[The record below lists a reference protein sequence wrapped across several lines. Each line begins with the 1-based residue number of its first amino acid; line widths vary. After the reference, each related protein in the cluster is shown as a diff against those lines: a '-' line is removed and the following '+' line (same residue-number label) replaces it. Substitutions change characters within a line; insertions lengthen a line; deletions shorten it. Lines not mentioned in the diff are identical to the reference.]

1 MHTMYDYIT
10 HIKGVEYII
19 SILFIAGYILF
30 AEVLKPKPF
39 ATVVKGAKDDME
51 FMKRTG
57 YRNVLKTVGKIA
69 AAPFIGIAY
78 VVTLPVAFFSAL
90 GGELGGR
97 TIRLAA
103 RSATFAWAPT
113 VAYLTGRK
121 HKKTAKKKQ
130 EEKK

>member
-39 ATVVKGAKDDME
+39 ATVVNGGKDDIE

-57 YRNVLKTVGKIA
+57 YRNVFKTVGKIA
-69 AAPFIGIAY
+69 AAPFIGLAY

-90 GGELGGR
+90 GAEVGGR
-97 TIRLAA
+97 AIRLAA

-121 HKKTAKKKQ
+121 HKKVSKKKQ